1 MIVLYIILFFIF
13 AVILT
18 SFICFMKVFYSPKR
32 KVFGP
37 DEYEM
42 LEGEIYEPYHES
54 MRGWMKQLREMPHG
68 EFEIKS
74 FDGLALRGKYFE
86 TKKGAPI
93 ELMFHGYKGNAER
106 DLCGGVFRA
115 FALGHNALIIDHRAS
130 GQSEGHVITFGVDEY
145 RDCLRWVE
153 FAINK
158 FGADVELILTGIS
171 MGAATVMTAA
181 GFELPKNV
189 KFVLADCGYSTA
201 KDIIKKVIRDM
212 KLPDNILYPFVKL
225 GAKIFGRFDLEE
237 VSPLESMKKCKVPVI
252 FYHGDTD
259 DFVPCDMSR
268 ELYDACINKKRI
280 EIIVGAGHGL
290 CYPKSKEQYLNAAR
304 EFENE
309 IDRKNPA

>member
-1 MIVLYIILFFIF
+1 MIAFYIVLFLIF
-13 AVILT
+13 AVLLT

-32 KVFGP
+32 KILGP

-68 EFEIKS
+68 KFEIKS
-74 FDGLALRGKYFE
+74 FDGLTLRGKYFE
-86 TKKGAPI
+86 TKEGAPI

-130 GQSEGHVITFGVDEY
+130 GTSEGNVITFGVNEY
-145 RDCLRWVE
+145 KDCLRWVD
-153 FAINK
+153 FAINQ
-158 FGADVELILTGIS
+158 FGADIELILTGIS

-181 GFELPKNV
+181 GFNLPKNV

-225 GAKIFGRFDLEE
+225 GAKIFGNFDLEE

-259 DFVPCDMSR
+259 DFVPCEMSR
-268 ELYDACINKKRI
+268 ELYDACTNKKRI
-280 EIIVGAGHGL
+280 EIISGAGHGL

>member
-1 MIVLYIILFFIF
+1 MLALYIVLFLIF
-13 AVILT
+13 AVFLT
-18 SFICFMKVFYSPKR
+18 SFICFMMVFYSPNR
-32 KVFGP
+32 KVLGP

-74 FDGLALRGKYFE
+74 FDGLSLRGKYYE
-86 TKKGAPI
+86 TQKGAPI

-115 FALGHNALIIDHRAS
+115 FALGHNAFIIDHRAS
-130 GQSEGHVITFGVDEY
+130 GQSEGNVITFGVNEY
-145 RDCLRWVE
+145 KDCLRWVD
-153 FAINK
+153 FAISQ

-181 GFELPKNV
+181 GFELPENV

-212 KLPDNILYPFVKL
+212 KMPDNILYPFVKL
-225 GAKIFGRFDLEE
+225 GARIFGNFDLEE

-259 DFVPCDMSR
+259 DFVPCYMSR
-268 ELYDACINKKRI
+268 ELYDACTNKKRI
-280 EIIVGAGHGL
+280 EIISGAGHGL
-290 CYPKSKEQYLNAAR
+290 CYPKSKDQYLNAAR

>member
-1 MIVLYIILFFIF
+1 MVFVYIVLFIIF
-13 AVILT
+13 AVPLT
-18 SFICFMKVFYSPKR
+18 SFICFIRVFYSPKR
-32 KVFGP
+32 KVLGP
-37 DEYEM
+37 GEYEM

-54 MRGWMKQLREMPHG
+54 MRGWMKQLREMPH
-68 EFEIKS
+68 EDLEIKS
-74 FDGLALRGKYFE
+74 FDGLTLRGKYFE
-86 TKKGAPI
+86 TKAGAPV

-130 GQSEGHVITFGVDEY
+130 GSSDGHVITFGVNEY
-145 RDCLRWVE
+145 KDCLRWVE
-153 FAINK
+153 LAVSH
-158 FGADVELILTGIS
+158 FGEGVELILTGIS

-181 GFELPKNV
+181 GFDLPKNV

-225 GAKIFGRFDLEE
+225 GAKIFGKFDLEE
-237 VSPLESMKKCKVPVI
+237 VSPLESMKKSRVPVI
-252 FYHGDTD
+252 FYHGDAD
-259 DFVPCDMSR
+259 DFVPCEMSR
-268 ELYDACINKKRI
+268 ELCDACSNKKRI
-280 EIIVGAGHGL
+280 EIIKGAGHGL

-304 EFENE
+304 EFEDE

>member
-1 MIVLYIILFFIF
+1 MIALYIVLALL
-13 AVILT
+13 AVILIT
-18 SFICFMKVFYSPKR
+18 AFVCFMMTFYSPSR
-32 KVFGP
+32 KVLGP

-42 LEGEIYEPYHES
+42 LVGEIYEPFHES

-74 FDGLALRGKYFE
+74 FDGLTLRGKYYE
-86 TKKGAPI
+86 KIKGAPI
-93 ELMFHGYKGNAER
+93 EIMFHGYKGNAER

-115 FALGHNALIIDHRAS
+115 FALGHNALIVDHRAS
-130 GQSEGHVITFGVDEY
+130 GTSEGHVITFGVNEY
-145 RDCLRWVE
+145 KDCLRWVD
-153 FAINK
+153 FAISQ
-158 FGADVELILTGIS
+158 FGDDVELILTGIS

-181 GFELPKNV
+181 GFDLPKNV

-212 KLPDNILYPFVKL
+212 KLPDKLFYPFVKL

-237 VSPLESMKKCKVPVI
+237 VSPLESMKKCRVPVI

-259 DFVPCDMSR
+259 DFVPCEMCR
-268 ELYDACINKKRI
+268 ELYDACISEKRI
-280 EIIVGAGHGL
+280 EIIEGAGHGL
-290 CYPKSKEQYLNAAR
+290 CYPSSKEKYLCAAR
-304 EFENE
+304 EFEDE